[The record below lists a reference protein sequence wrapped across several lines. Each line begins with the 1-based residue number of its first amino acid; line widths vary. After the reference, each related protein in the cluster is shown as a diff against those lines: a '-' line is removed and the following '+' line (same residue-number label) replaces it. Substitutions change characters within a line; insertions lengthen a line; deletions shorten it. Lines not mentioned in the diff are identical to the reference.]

1 VELVFRGTL
10 IGVRQDNLDAIEM
23 DAEQF
28 FSSVTI
34 VNKQDKFC
42 WEVVNVYG
50 PVKYDRK
57 AAFLPEIYPKIQQ
70 RGNPLVIGGD
80 FNLIS
85 YPWGKNIGSNYTIW
99 MDMFNN
105 FINNTNLIEL
115 VRGGS
120 RFTWTNKQKDLIR
133 SNINRIFISMT

>member
-57 AAFLPEIYPKIQQ
+57 AAFLPEIYQKIQKS
-70 RGNPLVIGGD
+70 GNPLVIGGD
-80 FNLIS
+80 FNLIR

-115 VRGGS
+115 ARGGVKIYLD
-120 RFTWTNKQKDLIR
+120 RQAKRPN
-133 SNINRIFISMT
+133 